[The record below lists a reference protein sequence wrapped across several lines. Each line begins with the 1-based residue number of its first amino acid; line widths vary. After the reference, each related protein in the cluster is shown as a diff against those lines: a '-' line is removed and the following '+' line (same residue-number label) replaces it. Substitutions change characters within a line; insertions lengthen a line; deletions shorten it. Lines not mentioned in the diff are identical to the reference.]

1 MPENSE
7 LRGDP
12 EHGQLMASLFAILHF
27 VRADRL
33 IALLLLL
40 QTRST
45 VTAAEVARELEV
57 SERTARRD
65 LEALAMSG
73 VPVYSSAGRGGG
85 WRLLGGARTDL
96 TGLSGDEAR
105 ALFLA
110 AGPALDSTPELKSAM
125 RKLTGALPETFR
137 ADAEAASGAIKIDPT
152 GWGQLQGAPPRHLDE
167 LTKAVVSGTQVELD
181 YRSPRTGSSKRDVSP
196 LGLVTKRGVWYL
208 VANTAAGLRTF
219 RVNRVVTTTTLDRPV
234 DRPDDFDLEEVW
246 EGIVSHVEAN
256 RSGMIV
262 DVHVEPAMIRPIRF
276 QFAGRVTF
284 HDDLP
289 DGRGHATIT
298 EYGPKPLAAQ
308 LAGYG
313 ASVEVIDPPSELVAE
328 FQRITAELV
337 FMWG

>member
-1 MPENSE
+1 M
-7 LRGDP
+7 
-12 EHGQLMASLFAILHF
+12 
-27 VRADRL
+27 RADRL

-40 QTRST
+40 QTRET
-45 VTAAEVARELEV
+45 VTAAEAAQELEV

-85 WRLLGGARTDL
+85 WRLVGGAQTDL
-96 TGLSGDEAR
+96 TGLSADEAQ

-137 ADAEAASGAIKIDPT
+137 ADAEAASGAIKIDPA

-167 LTKAVVSGTQVELD
+167 LTRAVIAGRQIELD
-181 YRSPRTGSSKRDVSP
+181 YRSPRSGSSVRTVSP

-208 VANTAAGLRTF
+208 VANTDAGLRTF
-219 RVNRVVTTTTLDRPV
+219 RLSRIATATLLDTSV
-234 DRPDDFDLEEVW
+234 IRPDDFDLEEVW

-256 RSGMIV
+256 RSGLRV
-262 DVHVEPAMIRPIRF
+262 DVHLDPQMIRPIRF

-289 DGRGHATIT
+289 DGRAHATIT

-313 ASVEVIDPPSELVAE
+313 TSVEVVDPPPELVTEMRRIASELSL
-328 FQRITAELV
+328 TWL
-337 FMWG
+337 